1 MQQLTI
7 GTLLRGG
14 SYKIEKVLGQGSFG
28 ITYLAEHTNLGRK
41 VAIKEFFMKE
51 LNSRGEDGSITGM
64 TDGSLSQNYCVK
76 FQKEAVN
83 LSRLDHPNIVRVT
96 DSFSENG
103 TFYYV
108 MDYIDGQN
116 LNDYIKSHH
125 VDEVEATSIIKSVA
139 DALIY
144 MHEGKHMLHLDL
156 KPGNVMRRNSD
167 GHIFL
172 IDFGLSKHYSEDGQ
186 PETSTTIG
194 LGTPGY
200 APIEQGNR
208 ARNGEFRP
216 TIDVYALGATFYKLL
231 TRETPPP
238 ASDLVSDDELL
249 ENNLRAKGV
258 SDNLAKVVTE
268 AMCPSVKKRTKS
280 IREFKSNM
288 VGIKPTALSTETH
301 DFVGE
306 IINKEETIVTAIVD
320 DDMAEK
326 KSVEYNATTIET
338 NYANNNPDDVIPM
351 KHSIFNFSG
360 RAGRLTYWIASVIGI
375 FALGLPMFVL
385 EEFARTL
392 GLMPN
397 ENIVAACVIMLYLV
411 YCWVVLSIGAKRCHD
426 LGHSGWFQMIPFY
439 GFVMLFSSGD
449 CNDNE
454 YGTEDNGISK
464 KSLKVLGIIVAII
477 YVIMFTICIIGDDKA
492 KQYAEA
498 EDMIEGHIIKDGIVQ
513 PGDSVTALPIIQ
525 KLADKQYG
533 PAIWMLAQYYENG
546 SAGIPMDTLEANRL
560 CEQAFPILQKE
571 AEKGDMYS
579 QCALSLIYASG
590 KGTQTDNSKAFTWM
604 QKSAEQGYGDALGN
618 LAIHYLNGIGCN
630 ENEQKAFEYMQ
641 KATEVNKTNGE
652 MLAAMYLQGIG
663 TKIDTTKAIAI
674 YKELADLQ
682 LSSSQAQ
689 LGHIYYEQDK
699 YDLAFNYLSKAEKK
713 DELQAIDDL
722 TVMYLRGWGVTAN
735 QDKAIS
741 IAQRGVE
748 LSGRDPYFLFAL
760 GICYEEKN
768 NAKAFANVKESAE
781 KGNPNAQYRLALYY
795 QNGYGVKVNDNLAYK
810 WYKKALAN
818 GYKE

>member
-64 TDGSLSQNYCVK
+64 TDGSLSQNYCAK
-76 FQKEAVN
+76 FQKEAIN

-108 MDYIDGQN
+108 MDYIEGQN
-116 LNDYIKSHH
+116 LNDYVKSHY
-125 VDEVEATSIIKSVA
+125 VDEAEATSIIKSVA
-139 DALIY
+139 EALIY
-144 MHEGKHMLHLDL
+144 MHEEKHMLHLDL
-156 KPGNVMRRNSD
+156 KPGNVMRRNID

-172 IDFGLSKHYSEDGQ
+172 IDFGLSKHFSEDGQ

-194 LGTPGY
+194 LGTAGY

-208 ARNGEFRP
+208 AKNGEFRP

-249 ENNLRAKGV
+249 ENGLRAKGV
-258 SDNLAKVVTE
+258 SEGYIKVISE
-268 AMCPSVKKRTKS
+268 AMCPNVRKRTQTIKS
-280 IREFKSNM
+280 FKDKLLE
-288 VGIKPTALSTETH
+288 V
-301 DFVGE
+301 VGE
-306 IINKEETIVTAIVD
+306 AHNFSINENIQGVTEETIVTPMEEEPAVEVTPTVVTEN
-320 DDMAEK
+320 AEGAD
-326 KSVEYNATTIET
+326 EEIHECN
-338 NYANNNPDDVIPM
+338 
-351 KHSIFNFSG
+351 SIWSFNG
-360 RAGRLTYWIASVIGI
+360 RVGRLAYFATLFGGLFPFFIPIIILIIIGVDVDSVFDSPIFISCYAIYYILYWYISLTV
-375 FALGLPMFVL
+375 
-385 EEFARTL
+385 
-392 GLMPN
+392 
-397 ENIVAACVIMLYLV
+397 
-411 YCWVVLSIGAKRCHD
+411 GAKRCHD
-426 LGHSGWFQMIPFY
+426 LEHSGWFQLIPFY

-449 CNDNE
+449 SDDNE
-454 YGTEDNGISK
+454 YGKEDDGISK
-464 KSLKVLGIIVAII
+464 KSLKVLGVIVAVIYIIVF
-477 YVIMFTICIIGDDKA
+477 VICLIGDDKA
-492 KQYAEA
+492 KQYANA
-498 EDMIEGHIIKDGIVQ
+498 EDIIEGHIIKDGVFL

-546 SAGIPMDTLEANRL
+546 SAGITMDTIEANRL
-560 CEQAFPILQKE
+560 CEQAFPILLKE

-579 QCALSLIYASG
+579 QCALALIYSSG
-590 KGTQTDNSKAFTWM
+590 VGAQADNSKAFTWM
-604 QKSAEQGYGDALGN
+604 QKSAEQGYSDALQN
-618 LAIHYLNGIGCN
+618 LALYYLNGIGCN
-630 ENEQKAFEYMQ
+630 ANEKKAFDYQQKAYEAN
-641 KATEVNKTNGE
+641 KAKGNGV
-652 MLAAMYLQGIG
+652 ASMYLQGIG
-663 TKIDTTKAIAI
+663 TKIDTTKAISI
-674 YKELADLQ
+674 YKELADMQ

-699 YDLAFNYLSKAEKK
+699 YDLAFKYLSEAEKV
-713 DELQAIDDL
+713 DDLQAIDDL

-741 IAQRGVE
+741 FAQRGVT
-748 LSGRDPYFLFAL
+748 LSGRDPYFLCSL
-760 GICYEEKN
+760 GICYEEKDN
-768 NAKAFANVKESAE
+768 RKAFANVKESAE
-781 KGNPNAQYRLALYY
+781 KGNPFAQYRLALYY
-795 QNGYGVKVNDNLAYK
+795 QNGYGVKTNESLAYK
-810 WYKKALAN
+810 WYKKAIAN